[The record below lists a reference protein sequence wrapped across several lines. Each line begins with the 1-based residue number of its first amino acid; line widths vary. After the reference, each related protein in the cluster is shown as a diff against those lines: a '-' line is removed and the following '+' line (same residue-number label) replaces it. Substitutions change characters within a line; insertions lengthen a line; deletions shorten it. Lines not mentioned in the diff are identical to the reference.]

1 MHGFNP
7 SSMLSMAMIISMA
20 TALPASSHLAK
31 RVVKYVTNSEPLI
44 EVTYMTTANYYRDP
58 MKLNECF
65 TNFSRPANTQYMAIT
80 TPDHEVA
87 INYYLD
93 TECTDFEFSI
103 LSEYNNYTGEFASAK
118 YAGQFLDAKPGLYEN
133 TEFSPTVLPDQDP
146 DGANH
151 DGPIGLPKNPK
162 PEQQQGNTPT
172 TATGA
177 GAGTGSVGF
186 IIGAGLVSILT
197 IAGVLALGV
206 FLYRK
211 HQGGGGRGDS
221 KFMTLATGRDD
232 YDDEVGLTGENGP
245 HSSALMQSRVGVS
258 FDDERFPAKYHDEE
272 AESDDEDD
280 DRVELGAYPQNPAGP
295 TQYRDEPGT
304 KPQNQKSP

>member
-1 MHGFNP
+1 MHGFTR
-7 SSMLSMAMIISMA
+7 SAMLSMVMIISLA
-20 TALPASSHLAK
+20 TAIPAPSSHLAK
-31 RVVKYVTNSEPLI
+31 RVVKYVTDSESLT
-44 EVTYMTTANYYRDP
+44 EVTYMTTSDYFRDA

-65 TNFSRPANTQYMAIT
+65 TNFSRPANTEFMAIT

-93 TECTDFEFSI
+93 TECTEFEFSI
-103 LSEYNNYTGEFASAK
+103 VSEYNNYTGEFASAK
-118 YAGQFLDAKPGLYEN
+118 VL
-133 TEFSPTVLPDQDP
+133 TEDP

-151 DGPIGLPKNPK
+151 DGPVGQPKDTK
-162 PEQQQGNTPT
+162 PQQQQGNTST
-172 TATGA
+172 TTGA
-177 GAGTGSVGF
+177 GTTGTGSVGF

-197 IAGVLALGV
+197 IAGIVALGV

-211 HQGGGGRGDS
+211 HQNGGRGDA

-258 FDDERFPAKYHDEE
+258 FDDERFPAKYQDEDQ
-272 AESDDEDD
+272 ADSDDEDD
-280 DRVELGAYPQNPAGP
+280 DR
-295 TQYRDEPGT
+295 
-304 KPQNQKSP
+304 

>member
-1 MHGFNP
+1 
-7 SSMLSMAMIISMA
+7 MIISLA
-20 TALPASSHLAK
+20 TALPAPSSHLAK
-31 RVVKYVTNSEPLI
+31 RVVKYVTDSEPLT
-44 EVTYMTTANYYRDP
+44 EVTYMTTTDYYRDA

-65 TNFSRPANTQYMAIT
+65 TNFSRPDNTEFMAIT

-93 TECTDFEFSI
+93 TECTEFEFSI
-103 LSEYNNYTGEFASAK
+103 QSEYRNYTGEFRSAK
-118 YAGQFLDAKPGLYEN
+118 YVGQFLDAKPGLYEN

-162 PEQQQGNTPT
+162 KEQQQGNTPT
-172 TATGA
+172 TAGA
-177 GAGTGSVGF
+177 GTAGTGSVGF

-197 IAGVLALGV
+197 IAGVVALGV

-211 HQGGGGRGDS
+211 HQTGGRGDS

-258 FDDERFPAKYHDEE
+258 FDDERFPAKYHDEV
-272 AESDDEDD
+272 S
-280 DRVELGAYPQNPAGP
+280 LF
-295 TQYRDEPGT
+295 
-304 KPQNQKSP
+304 